1 MQKALRKPKH
11 RCFMADELIGKIG
24 YTSDGLIFFIMDAQ
38 TPDGQK
44 MSATFTYSPEQ
55 ALEIAEKLTAAVHAG
70 FDAKKGQE
78 AKEHGRPDRTT
89 DNIGGT

>member
-1 MQKALRKPKH
+1 
-11 RCFMADELIGKIG
+11 MADELVGKIG
-24 YTSDGLIFFIMDAQ
+24 YTSDGLIFLIMDAQ

-55 ALEIAEKLTAAVHAG
+55 ALDIAEKLTAAVHAG

-78 AKEHGRPDRTT
+78 AKEHGGPNSPRDSR
-89 DNIGGT
+89 GGP